1 MERISNVSIWNGT
14 MLLPPEHENS
24 TDYPED
30 TTTRDA
36 GFTRTR
42 HGPIL
47 FIYSTV
53 VVFCLEAIL
62 GAFLNTLTIM
72 SVIRFDKLWTP
83 PNILII
89 SLSIGDCLPLIAR
102 VFTILDVVLVD
113 IDREGWRIVCYL
125 QTFFTSV
132 SHGLNVHT
140 IADIAIERAVSVL
153 HPIWSRNN
161 VTIKS
166 TQTAAVV
173 IWFFVVTKKI
183 LEIVFGN
190 KTTDELN
197 GDCTWVVVLTRKTIL
212 YSVQPEF
219 VLASVIT
226 LSMYVTIIWNAKKLK
241 TKVTSSS
248 QGKNKRQ
255 QRQLKINRMMGTG
268 KHGFTL
274 FRTNKIPRLF
284 QYFFFHFKCF
294 FKKLKT

>member
-1 MERISNVSIWNGT
+1 MCQSGIELCFFHLSTRI
-14 MLLPPEHENS
+14 LPI
-24 TDYPED
+24 
-30 TTTRDA
+30 TR
-36 GFTRTR
+36 RTR
-42 HGPIL
+42 QQETLASRERAMDPSYL
-47 FIYSTV
+47 STSTV
-53 VVFCLEAIL
+53 AVFCLEAIL

-72 SVIRFDKLWTP
+72 SVLRFDRLWSP

-140 IADIAIERAVSVL
+140 IAAIAIERAVSVV

-173 IWFFVVTKKI
+173 IWLFVVTKKI

-197 GDCTWVVVLTRKTIL
+197 GDCSWVVVLTRKTIL

-219 VLASVIT
+219 VLASVVT
-226 LSMYVTIIWNAKKLK
+226 LNVRDYHLEGQEVEDQSHLV
-241 TKVTSSS
+241 VS
-248 QGKNKRQ
+248 R
-255 QRQLKINRMMGTG
+255 
-268 KHGFTL
+268 
-274 FRTNKIPRLF
+274 
-284 QYFFFHFKCF
+284 
-294 FKKLKT
+294 